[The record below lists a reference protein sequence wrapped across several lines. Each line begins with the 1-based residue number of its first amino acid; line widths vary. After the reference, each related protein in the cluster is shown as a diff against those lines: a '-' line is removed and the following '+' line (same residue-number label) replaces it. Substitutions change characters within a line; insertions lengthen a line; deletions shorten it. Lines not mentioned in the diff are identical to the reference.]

1 MVVAYA
7 HARTG
12 VKFDAG
18 GAENGHL
25 YIKCIILPRQA
36 RDKHRES
43 TQKKCRFP
51 SGGNDDMNLWAEAI
65 NATGRV
71 MMLENCNDG
80 GDVPYKGD
88 EGCPFNMFRTV
99 RKRPSLSTFYI
110 Q

>member
-18 GAENGHL
+18 G
-25 YIKCIILPRQA
+25 
-36 RDKHRES
+36 
-43 TQKKCRFP
+43 
-51 SGGNDDMNLWAEAI
+51 GNDDMTLWAEAI

-80 GDVPYKGD
+80 GDVPYKGH

-99 RKRPSLSTFYI
+99 RKRPFFVHFVYTMIILPRQARDKHRANSDLKDGLGRASTTRRRLCR
-110 Q
+110 

>member
-18 GAENGHL
+18 G
-25 YIKCIILPRQA
+25 
-36 RDKHRES
+36 
-43 TQKKCRFP
+43 
-51 SGGNDDMNLWAEAI
+51 GNDNMTLWAEAI